1 MAENKPLQPKTKTQ
15 MEKELM
21 RCEKCGKPFIKVTEK
36 IGGMKPGNT
45 YKPDCEHYPKN
56 ARFSVG

>member
-1 MAENKPLQPKTKTQ
+1 MPENKPLKPKTKEE

-21 RCEKCGKPFIKVTEK
+21 RCEVCGKPFIEVKEGSAGQKTGR
-36 IGGMKPGNT
+36 IF
-45 YKPDCEHYPKN
+45 KPDCEHYPKD